1 MRNELFQQA
10 KSFVQHAIM
19 VTNGFEEGDQEQAI
33 LRAKNAVSSAYA
45 NSTDAERQQLHQ
57 FQDQLDKLQ

>member
-10 KSFVQHAIM
+10 KSFVQQAVL

>member
-10 KSFVQHAIM
+10 KSFVQQAVM

-45 NSTDAERQQLHQ
+45 NSTDAERQQAHQ
-57 FQDQLDKLQ
+57 FQNQLDKLQ

>member
-10 KSFVQHAIM
+10 KSFVQQAVM

-45 NSTDAERQQLHQ
+45 NSTDAERRQLNQ

>member
-1 MRNELFQQA
+1 
-10 KSFVQHAIM
+10 M

-45 NSTDAERQQLHQ
+45 NSTDAERHQLHQ